1 MTIEAELPDGTI
13 LEFPDGTDTAVI
25 TNTVKRQLR
34 SAPRAPAPVAAQ
46 PRVSAPALP
55 AYQPT
60 GLLDRAGALW
70 ERGVAGLDAGAA
82 QLRGALQEWN
92 ANNPL
97 PWTSDQNVAAARSD
111 AAAARR
117 ESAQR
122 NAVTNRQIAGEQT
135 WEDLKQAP
143 TLGKVAQFIGE
154 QSITSLPGMASAML
168 TAPLY
173 LGTQAGNIG
182 QQRAMNNGGTDASLS
197 DVGQALPYALAS
209 TALERVGGMGILET
223 PGKNALTRITKAGLK
238 EAATEYG
245 QGQIEYAGGTLGTT
259 QGYDFATGNDQGMA
273 GAIAGLGMGAGGHAV
288 IETPHMV
295 GGTIQAGARVLE
307 RRRAAREQA
316 QAQQEMAVGAQLVD
330 ALTQNAQ
337 PATEP
342 LPVAAGPA
350 RSPAVNTPLGGG
362 DAPAAQPIEPV
373 AQAIDVPA
381 QGPGQALPSTGPGP
395 SRGDNGDLP
404 ANVGS
409 DAGNGFFYNG
419 DGGRSKV
426 STDAGVRGSV
436 LLGKV
441 GAGGTVSGFYVGQDG
456 RLIDSDEVNF
466 VDQSTVG
473 RVWTDGSDG
482 DRAQV
487 ADLLRQA
494 QMLPVGDPAR
504 KPIMEQIRQ
513 IVTGEASS
521 PVASSGQPA
530 ATPEPA
536 RQAPEPAA
544 PLSVMSVKR
553 RKNNDGIG
561 VSHHVT
567 LSDGSTVQIFRDTD
581 QFGTP
586 VWHLDTGSLPG
597 SKAGDGTADQTML
610 GFTRDDALAALP
622 GKVDRLRATIAA
634 RAEKVAP
641 AKANPAVEW
650 DRKVEQE
657 IQGEIDGLRAVIKGL
672 GPDDLVRGP
681 SGDGPKRSVSYW
693 QSEIARK
700 EQELAQLRG
709 EKATPQ
715 KNRRKKARAPDASQD
730 DVLTFLALQGG
741 VDEGSHDLVKGR
753 KLQRFIPG
761 VGTWLRK
768 GGVGVDQAGELLW
781 EHGYFGPPAT
791 TPRPSEDEVLQFLEA
806 AHASPRYRHDVQE
819 QRDLEAARRA
829 SDDEEGYYRSLIQDS
844 AKANGHD
851 LTPEEEDVALSYV
864 AGGMDVD
871 QATEKAVADAAR
883 ADLVPLSDE
892 AGDNNYA
899 PDEYTPPWSP
909 DDFPDDYAGEP
920 AGEVPASDE
929 RPAPERGEP
938 GDGGAARAQSGD
950 LNAGSL
956 GLTAEQRAQEG
967 LTERQRAE
975 IAAQQQQG
983 MSRRGD
989 QAGLGDQ
996 EGGLFSNERNQTSM
1010 FDNVDNVR
1018 PKRRNNAS
1026 MADMLDVEDRSGIQA
1041 DNKGGYADS
1050 FVEASYTDR
1059 ASVYEGAIRAIGM
1072 EPDKFRALAPDRQAR
1087 LLADALKKLT
1097 GINVEIEPDLQLRL
1111 AIDQLLDAHQSIQAM
1126 AYTLGV
1132 SPRAIGLG
1140 GKLGLRLLRK
1150 SGRIRYLGVFRSD
1163 QNEIVLPG
1171 RSNSFAHEWAHA
1183 LDWHLLG
1190 KVSDEMARG
1199 LTGKVRE
1206 EGADFQPQNVREAF
1220 VNLLNAMFFDNV
1232 AMAQKIMRLE
1242 EQIAATKSAKRK
1254 AELQAQIDN
1263 YKAGRSQAKERSQYW
1278 KGADATNKAGGN
1290 GDYWTQPTEMFARAF
1305 EAYVSWRVGQEGHGT
1320 EFIGKGDTNY
1330 RSNPEDRFAKTFPK
1344 DEERERIFQAINDL
1358 MFQLHKESLIDGDG
1372 TPGSLPSRDDITR
1385 LTDLDHYMREVENG
1399 SLIQRET
1406 EAIKREMRQRARAA
1420 AGRAPDPKNFAQRAQ
1435 DVVANY
1441 FYSMAAKLRMIEKRY
1456 NSAAV
1461 KRIHDLLAWTPG
1473 KGEGI
1478 GATFH
1483 EAVDMRTK
1491 IQLNRVSNAMRQ
1503 AGIKEMTAEV
1513 DAELRKAMTGDG
1525 YKGSPEIMDLAAR
1538 LRKILDEE
1546 FYQNQRAGIDIGYI
1560 RDQGYLPRMLDL
1572 PRVLNDE
1579 AKFTKQAAD
1588 TYEHVW
1594 NRDYGEDAQ
1603 TLLAEPKATNLFMRI
1618 LKAID
1623 PDAHKDIKKLRKQIS
1638 RLESQVSTSDDP
1650 DALLAKLEK
1659 LHAQLT
1665 ELVDDAL
1672 PGVRRSWA
1680 TEAADKWLANLKFG
1694 ADYDFD
1700 SHAPDS
1706 TYTKKRVLP
1715 KEADELLA
1723 DFYIQSQM
1731 ETISRYLT
1739 QSVRRTEYAKR
1750 FGAKGEK
1757 LEEMLR
1763 EASAQGVSSEDVTEI
1778 RRVVAVAAGRQKSD
1792 TPRSVQRFMHGFHNI
1807 YTMALLGR
1815 AVISSA
1821 VEPLTAGIT
1830 AGDFLAGIKALSATL
1845 AGQKS
1850 MNGKQ
1855 RAELARAM
1863 GIVLD
1868 HGADTILTERF
1879 GGEWGETIKYD
1890 KWLSEMFIR
1899 TGLHAL
1905 TRAQRT
1911 HTLAVAHAYLDN
1923 LSMRVL
1929 DFAKD
1934 DAEAKM
1940 LLKELGISD
1949 PETFAQEMKAK
1960 GGMPTVE
1967 DLDSKWGMEYALASK
1982 RFIDMTIQEPNPMM
1996 RPQMANSPV
2005 GRIVYGIMSF
2015 SMSFW
2020 RNVMKRQGL
2029 LLREAAK
2036 RGALPLAVKLTA
2048 ILASAVP
2055 LFIGQTIMSALRELL
2070 LNPLKWE
2077 EKEKEGTLYET
2088 LVALGFVRSFSFG
2101 MADPILQGY
2110 TGLKYQR
2117 DLSNIMIGPAPAFFL
2132 QNTQAMLMPSVRN
2145 SDETNT
2151 AEFNAA
2157 RAFYNIGIGPA
2168 TSIALTY
2175 VPGGPV
2181 IQGATGVGMAAAT
2194 SPAAGTGFAEALVGP
2209 KDSKKK
2215 KTRKH
2220 KEGG

>member
-34 SAPRAPAPVAAQ
+34 SAPRASAPVAAQ
-46 PRVSAPALP
+46 PRTIPSELQVTQGNLQSIARGENPRQTTIENYRSGWGLGDKVMGPSITDQIMTPGAARASISATPEPEPVQPINPDGIGSRIAALF
-55 AYQPT
+55 
-60 GLLDRAGALW
+60 D
-70 ERGVAGLDAGAA
+70 RGVQGTDAGIYNLAA
-82 QLRGALQEWN
+82 SLSQFGADM
-92 ANNPL
+92 PK
-97 PWTSDQNVAAARSD
+97 PWLSEQD
-111 AAAARR
+111 AAAVRDRQLRR
-117 ESAQR
+117 AWEWRDLAAEK
-122 NAVTNRQIAGEQT
+122 NAASSTPITGEVQGDELWKNPSLGAGLQFVAEQ
-135 WEDLKQAP
+135 
-143 TLGKVAQFIGE
+143 GV
-154 QSITSLPGMASAML
+154 TSLPGML
-168 TAPLY
+168 TAMAASPFY
-173 LGTQAGNIG
+173 AASMTG
-182 QQRAMNNGGTDASLS
+182 QISNQRAQNNGDSIASME
-197 DVGQALPYALAS
+197 DVKRALPFALGS
-209 TALERVGGMGILET
+209 MALERVGGMGILESPAKT
-223 PGKNALTRITKAGLK
+223 ALGSFAKATMKEGGTEFGQTMIEDAGGVVGTKGEYNLGQSLKNATLAG
-238 EAATEYG
+238 
-245 QGQIEYAGGTLGTT
+245 
-259 QGYDFATGNDQGMA
+259 
-273 GAIAGLGMGAGGHAV
+273 IAGMGMGGGGHAIV
-288 IETPHMV
+288 KAPSMV
-295 GGTIQAGARVLE
+295 GGTIQAGAQVLE

-350 RSPAVNTPLGGG
+350 RPPAVNTPLGGG
-362 DAPAAQPIEPV
+362 DAPAAQPVEPV

-381 QGPGQALPSTGPGP
+381 QGPGQAMPSTGPGP

-404 ANVGS
+404 IIAPV
-409 DAGNGFFYNG
+409 
-419 DGGRSKV
+419 
-426 STDAGVRGSV
+426 
-436 LLGKV
+436 
-441 GAGGTVSGFYVGQDG
+441 
-456 RLIDSDEVNF
+456 
-466 VDQSTVG
+466 
-473 RVWTDGSDG
+473 
-482 DRAQV
+482 
-487 ADLLRQA
+487 QA
-494 QMLPVGDPAR
+494 QTPEPAIAPPETGAPQ
-504 KPIMEQIRQ
+504 PIVQ
-513 IVTGEASS
+513 SS
-521 PVASSGQPA
+521 PIPEQPA

-536 RQAPEPAA
+536 PQASEPAA

-553 RKNNDGIG
+553 RKNDDGIG

-567 LSDGSTVQIFRDTD
+567 LSDGSMVQIFRDTD

-586 VWHLDTGSLPG
+586 VWHLDTGSIPG
-597 SKAGDGTADQTML
+597 SKPGDGTSDQTML
-610 GFTRDDALAALP
+610 GFTREEALAALP
-622 GKVDRLRATIAA
+622 GKVGRVREVIAGREA
-634 RAEKVAP
+634 RQAQPVA
-641 AKANPAVEW
+641 W
-650 DRKVEQE
+650 DRGVERE
-657 IQGEIDGLRAVIKGL
+657 IQGEIDAPHAVVQGRQ
-672 GPDDLVRGP
+672 PDELVRGP
-681 SGDGPKRSVSYW
+681 NGDGPMRSVSYW
-693 QSEIARK
+693 QGEIAKK

-709 EKATPQ
+709 EKAVPQ
-715 KNRRKKARAPDASQD
+715 KNKVKKKARAPNVGQD
-730 DVLTFLALQGG
+730 DAITFLALHGG
-741 VDEGSHDLVKGR
+741 VDQGTHDLVKGR
-753 KLQRFIPG
+753 QLQRFVPS
-761 VGTWLRK
+761 VGPWIRK
-768 GGVGVDQAGELLW
+768 
-781 EHGYFGPPAT
+781 
-791 TPRPSEDEVLQFLEA
+791 
-806 AHASPRYRHDVQE
+806 
-819 QRDLEAARRA
+819 
-829 SDDEEGYYRSLIQDS
+829 
-844 AKANGHD
+844 
-851 LTPEEEDVALSYV
+851 
-864 AGGMDVD
+864 GGMDVD
-871 QATEKAVADAAR
+871 QATEKAIYDVMRSNLEPFA
-883 ADLVPLSDE
+883 E
-892 AGDNNYA
+892 KAGDASYA
-899 PDEYTPPWSP
+899 PDEYTPAWSP

-929 RPAPERGEP
+929 RPASGRGEP
-938 GDGGAARAQSGD
+938 GGSGTDGPERGNLD
-950 LNAGSL
+950 AGSL

-989 QAGLGDQ
+989 QVGLGDQ

-1018 PKRRNNAS
+1018 PKGRNNAS
-1026 MADMLDVEDRSGIQA
+1026 MADMLDVEDRSGVQA

-1072 EPDKFRALAPDRQAR
+1072 DPAKFRALSPERQAK
-1087 LLADALKKLT
+1087 LLADSLKKLT
-1097 GINVEIEPDLQLRL
+1097 GITVTINPDLQLRL

-1140 GKLGLRLLRK
+1140 GKLGLRLIRK
-1150 SGRIRYLGVFRSD
+1150 NGRIRYLGVFHPD
-1163 QNEIVLPG
+1163 ENEIGLPG

-1199 LTGKVRE
+1199 LTAKVRE

-1220 VNLLNAMFFDNV
+1220 VNLLNAMFFDNA

-1330 RSNPEDRFAKTFPK
+1330 SSNPEDRFAKTFPK

-1372 TPGSLPSRDDITR
+1372 TPGSLPSRDDIVR

-1399 SLIQRET
+1399 SAIQREV
-1406 EAIKREMRQRARAA
+1406 EAAGRQMRQLARAA
-1420 AGRAPDPKNFAQRAQ
+1420 EGRAPDPKNFAQRAQ

-1461 KRIHDLLAWTPG
+1461 KQIHDLLAWTPG
-1473 KGEGI
+1473 KGESI

-1491 IQLNRVSNAMRQ
+1491 IQLNRVSNAIRQ
-1503 AGIKEMTAEV
+1503 AGIKEITAEV

-1763 EASAQGVSSEDVTEI
+1763 EASAQGVSSEDITEI

-1830 AGDFLAGIKALSATL
+1830 AGNFLVGIKALSATL

-1863 GIVLD
+1863 GIVMD

-1879 GGEWGETIKYD
+1879 GGEWGETIRSD
-1890 KWLSEMFIR
+1890 KWLSEMFVR

-2077 EKEKEGTLYET
+2077 EKEKEGKLEET
-2088 LVALGFVRSFSFG
+2088 LLALGFVRSFSFG

-2117 DLSNIMIGPAPAFFL
+2117 DLSNILIGPAPGFFL
-2132 QNTQAMLMPSVRN
+2132 QNMQAMLMPTIRN
-2145 SDETNT
+2145 SGKTNT

-2157 RAFYNIGIGPA
+2157 RAFYNVGIGPA
-2168 TSIALTY
+2168 ASIALTY
-2175 VPGGPV
+2175 VPGGPI

-2194 SPAAGTGFAEALVGP
+2194 SPAAGTSFAEAVTGP

-2215 KTRKH
+2215 KKRKH
-2220 KEGG
+2220 TEGG